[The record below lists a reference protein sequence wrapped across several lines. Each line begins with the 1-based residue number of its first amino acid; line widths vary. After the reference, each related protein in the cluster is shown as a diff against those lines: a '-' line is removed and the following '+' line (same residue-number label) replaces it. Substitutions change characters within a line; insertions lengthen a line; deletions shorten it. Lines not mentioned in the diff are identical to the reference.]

1 MTGATAT
8 CGGGGGP
15 CCAAVF
21 VHAARMTV
29 KASGADRS
37 ATRAAREKRG
47 DVAMNRRVH
56 DPQCRAREHTSTIGQ
71 WAQIGLAHRDQAG
84 TRPVAEADLRLL
96 DEGALIHA
104 SPSRTSHGW
113 SIIEGMGEDNLVVA
127 RAAETTQPRRIR
139 AAAVE
144 PPSTTACARG
154 STRAIAVALRAALL
168 HEATERRRAECL
180 ANIQTEITKY
190 TLDLLVRVPDLDA
203 FFRALLKT
211 LAEEGESH
219 AAGVWLINEEK
230 QCCDFWMA
238 HLFGEV
244 FNAATLGPTYF
255 PRMAMAQFLFD
266 YKDGLGADHRATG
279 ATIRACPPSVRDFNS
294 AQSLFSTVV
303 APLILGGRNLGW
315 ITLCVA
321 EEPESGSWWR
331 IALVEAIAR
340 HAALA
345 LHKSRLFEQKR
356 AEERRKAILEERN
369 RLARDIHDNL
379 AQGFGAILMQLQ
391 AAQREGTPLPPSVA
405 RSIDVAVDL
414 ARTHMVEARRSVGAL
429 RPNVGDGEDIAKA
442 LKRVAEV
449 ARMTSDI
456 PIDVHLDELPRFGD
470 GVEREVIGIAQ
481 EALTNAVRHARA
493 GRITIRASTVRSIGL
508 RISIADDGRGIP
520 RERSS
525 GGFGMTSMQERA
537 DRIGASLTIVT
548 APRNGT
554 EVVLAW
560 EPSSLVTQVHAL
572 AFN

>member
-1 MTGATAT
+1 MDQNDVVAG
-8 CGGGGGP
+8 CGGSAAALPAPQTTGGCG
-15 CCAAVF
+15 AVI
-21 VHAARMTV
+21 
-29 KASGADRS
+29 D
-37 ATRAAREKRG
+37 
-47 DVAMNRRVH
+47 DNLRRV
-56 DPQCRAREHTSTIGQ
+56 
-71 WAQIGLAHRDQAG
+71 
-84 TRPVAEADLRLL
+84 L
-96 DEGALIHA
+96 DSGDSA
-104 SPSRTSHGW
+104 
-113 SIIEGMGEDNLVVA
+113 
-127 RAAETTQPRRIR
+127 
-139 AAAVE
+139 
-144 PPSTTACARG
+144 
-154 STRAIAVALRAALL
+154 ALRAALL
-168 HEATERRRAECL
+168 HEATQRRRAECL
-180 ANIQTEITKY
+180 ANIETEITKY

-219 AAGVWLINEEK
+219 AAGVWLINDEHR
-230 QCCDFWMA
+230 CCDFWMA

-266 YKDGLGADHRATG
+266 YKDGWER
-279 ATIRACPPSVRDFNS
+279 TIEYRYDDPRLPALVRDFNS
-294 AQSLFSTVV
+294 AQSLFSTLV

-321 EEPESGSWWR
+321 DEPSGSWWR
-331 IALVEAIAR
+331 IALVESIAR

-391 AAQREGTPLPPSVA
+391 AAQREATPLPPSVA
-405 RSIDVAVDL
+405 HSIEVAVDL

-429 RPNVGDGEDIAKA
+429 RPNVGDGEDMAKA
-442 LKRVAEV
+442 IKRVAEL
-449 ARMTSDI
+449 AQKTSDI

-493 GRITIRASTVRSIGL
+493 KRITVRAATVKSLGL
-508 RISIADDGRGIP
+508 RLSIADDGRGIP

-548 APRNGT
+548 APRSGT

-560 EPSSLVTQVHAL
+560 DPSQLPTQVHAL
-572 AFN
+572 S

>member
-1 MTGATAT
+1 MSQDNLVVECAAESALSGAPEQGGG
-8 CGGGGGP
+8 CGGGG
-15 CCAAVF
+15 AIDDSV
-21 VHAARMTV
+21 
-29 KASGADRS
+29 
-37 ATRAAREKRG
+37 
-47 DVAMNRRVH
+47 RRV
-56 DPQCRAREHTSTIGQ
+56 
-71 WAQIGLAHRDQAG
+71 
-84 TRPVAEADLRLL
+84 ADSG
-96 DEGALIHA
+96 D
-104 SPSRTSHGW
+104 
-113 SIIEGMGEDNLVVA
+113 
-127 RAAETTQPRRIR
+127 
-139 AAAVE
+139 
-144 PPSTTACARG
+144 
-154 STRAIAVALRAALL
+154 AVALRAALL
-168 HEATERRRAECL
+168 HEAAERRRAECL

-230 QCCDFWMA
+230 QCCEFWMA

-255 PRMAMAQFLFD
+255 PRMAMAQFLYD
-266 YKDGLGADHRATG
+266 YKDGWEQTTEYRCDDMRL
-279 ATIRACPPSVRDFNS
+279 PEVVRDFNS

-303 APLILGGRNLGW
+303 APLILGGKNLGW

-321 EEPESGSWWR
+321 DEPEGGSWWR
-331 IALVEAIAR
+331 IAMVEAIAR

-391 AAQREGTPLPPSVA
+391 AAQREGLPLPPTVA
-405 RSIDVAVDL
+405 RTIDVAIDL
-414 ARTHMVEARRSVGAL
+414 ARTHLVEARRSVGAL
-429 RPNVGDGEDIAKA
+429 RPNVGDGEDIARA
-442 LKRVAEV
+442 LRRVAEF
-449 ARMTSDI
+449 AQKTSDT
-456 PIDVHLDELPRFGD
+456 PIDVQLDELPRFGD
-470 GVEREVIGIAQ
+470 GIEREVIGIAQ

-493 GRITIRASTVRSIGL
+493 GRITVRASTVKSIGL
-508 RISIADDGRGIP
+508 RLSIADDGRGIP

-560 EPSSLVTQVHAL
+560 EPSHLLTQVHAL
-572 AFN
+572 N